1 MKLLTSAEL
10 VGIFAVVFSL
20 ALVAY
25 ELRQNTEA
33 VRVANHQALVAMDI
47 EKNAWLRDQD
57 FAATYVLARKDFE
70 KLTPV
75 QSRQYLTFI
84 ADTFNTW
91 EFAHITYSSG
101 AMEENIWKGWD
112 GFYRSE
118 LATEAGRKFWK
129 DGGHNF
135 SPEFRTYV
143 DSLVQHLE

>member
-1 MKLLTSAEL
+1 MKLSTPVE
-10 VGIFAVVFSL
+10 VIGIIAVVFSL

-33 VRVANHQALVAMDI
+33 VRVANHQALVAMDL

-57 FAATYVLARKDFE
+57 FATIYVLAREDFE

-75 QSRQYLTFI
+75 QSRQYLTFV
-84 ADTFNTW
+84 ADTFNAW

-101 AMEENIWKGWD
+101 AMEENIWNGWD

-135 SPEFRTYV
+135 SLEFRTYV
-143 DSLVQHLE
+143 DSLVQYLE